1 MLYFHKRKMF
11 LSCVSV
17 KGVLGMM
24 LNDEESNLFCVQF
37 TSALHDDCILTNRQ
51 ILFNDLIFNG

>member
-1 MLYFHKRKMF
+1 MF

-37 TSALHDDCILTNRQ
+37 TSALHDDCVLTNRQ